1 MLKPNEAIKPSEGE
15 LEILQILWRKKS
27 ATVREVHEEIALTKE
42 CGYTTTLKIM
52 QIMYDKQLVAR
63 NDSKKI
69 HLYSPIV
76 SKEKTQKQFLGKII
90 NTLFSG
96 STSQL
101 VLQALGNEKPSDDE
115 IEEIQIML
123 NKLKQNS

>member
-1 MLKPNEAIKPSEGE
+1 MSKPNEAIKPSEGE